1 MEDGALREAEDDLTQ
16 PSEHVISSMTHLLT
30 TGTSLIMEIYS
41 DENTFKFKETCV
53 FLDCHESN
61 YFTLKQIMSA
71 DDHFTLIRLCKLQL
85 IRARPTM
92 SLTNILN
99 LAFIE
104 TDTRLPR

>member
-1 MEDGALREAEDDLTQ
+1 MKTLSA
-16 PSEHVISSMTHLLT
+16 EHVYF
-30 TGTSLIMEIYS
+30 LIVM
-41 DENTFKFKETCV
+41 N
-53 FLDCHESN
+53 
-61 YFTLKQIMSA
+61 FTAKQIMSA

-85 IRARPTM
+85 IRARLTM